1 MVRIWYVAL
10 SSADLHVERVAQRVE
25 RRGHGIPEADI
36 RRRYD
41 TSRVN
46 VADLLTLVHEA
57 RVFDNSANFGTDPPR
72 PMPVVHVVEGV
83 VVDVLPLDQ
92 VPAWAKP
99 IVAAAL
105 AGGEE
110 LPNARV
116 GRDPD

>member
-1 MVRIWYVAL
+1 M
-10 SSADLHVERVAQRVE
+10 
-25 RRGHGIPEADI
+25 
-36 RRRYD
+36 
-41 TSRVN
+41 
-46 VADLLTLVHEA
+46 
-57 RVFDNSANFGTDPPR
+57 

-110 LPNARV
+110 LPNPRA
-116 GRDPD
+116 GGNPD